1 MTYILIKYL
10 HFIGIFL
17 VVGALFTEA
26 WMIRHS
32 MSRSQIKRLGNID
45 GIYGLASM
53 ITVAAG
59 LILWLSDIGKPA
71 EFYQDNGLIYL
82 KLGIFTLVGLLS
94 IYPTVFFVK
103 QRQSKKNPDAEEQV
117 KIPGIIKTFVIVE
130 LILVF
135 TIPFWAAMMAQGI
148 DIF

>member
-17 VVGALFTEA
+17 VVGALFAEA
-26 WMIRHS
+26 WIVKDS
-32 MSRSQIKRLGNID
+32 MSRAQIKRLGNID

-59 LILWLSDIGKPA
+59 LILWLSDIGKPP

-94 IYPTVFFVK
+94 IYPTVFFAK
-103 QRQSKKNPDAEEQV
+103 QRHSKKNRNAEELVQ
-117 KIPGIIKTFVIVE
+117 IPRTIKTLVIIE

-135 TIPFWAAMMAQGI
+135 TLPFWAAMMAQGI
-148 DIF
+148 AIF